1 MQQPK
6 YKKLKN
12 HRFFLAMCAVPAVML
27 LIVCLTA
34 AFCGGDKNAVTADV
48 SASGILISETP
59 ETEMEPTVESVSE
72 PELIS
77 LGEFTVT
84 AYCPCVICCGEW
96 SKEHPSRVGTDY
108 VQMTASGTI
117 PQEGRTIGVD
127 PNVIPY
133 GTIVVI
139 FGHEYIA
146 EDSGAALNGNTID
159 IYFDS
164 HDEALDFGRQTTEVF
179 VKNIKED

>member
-1 MQQPK
+1 MRQSK
-6 YKKLKN
+6 YRRLKT
-12 HRFFLAMCAVPAVML
+12 RRILTVGAVFAIAL
-27 LIVCLTA
+27 LIIGLTA
-34 AFCGGDKNAVTADV
+34 AFCGGDKSAAVVDA
-48 SASGILISETP
+48 SASNIPVSETP
-59 ETEMEPTVESVSE
+59 ETETEPTVESASE

-84 AYCPCVICCGEW
+84 AYCPCVTCCGEW

-117 PQEGRTIGVD
+117 PEEGRTIGVD

-133 GTIVVI
+133 GTVVVI
-139 FGHEYIA
+139 FGHEYVA

-164 HDEALDFGRQTTEVF
+164 HDEALDFGRQTVEVF